1 MRRPGVN
8 FENLGTPSNVN
19 FIQINPATGNRQ
31 LIPSANDVWRV
42 VDVLGGIAKAAIKL
56 GVEEIEVHHW
66 LDDQYVPTRY
76 AEQIKKRIGGDVESM
91 QVPSIGTD
99 WPESDQPLH

>member
-8 FENLGTPSNVN
+8 FDMLGTPSDVN

-56 GVEEIEVHHW
+56 GVEEIGVHHW
-66 LDDQYVPTRY
+66 ADDHYVPTRY
-76 AEQIKKRIGGDVESM
+76 AERIKHLTGWSVWSIQEPPIGAE
-91 QVPSIGTD
+91 
-99 WPESDQPLH
+99 WPDSDQKVH